1 MTTTNHSGPYTVPT
15 AATVTLRAPP
25 KIVGYVLPFE
35 GTEYAVTGKKPG
47 RFHLW
52 MMRVC
57 FGWKWEDAK

>member
-1 MTTTNHSGPYTVPT
+1 MTTTNRYVMYT
-15 AATVTLRAPP
+15 PP
-25 KIVGYVLPFE
+25 KIVGYVLPFD
-35 GTEYAVTGKKPG
+35 GMKYSVTGKRPS